1 MFLGTVKSH
10 GLSQDFSKEGSH
22 LVIHRVLTRLSPEYC
37 RLFAYKKAY
46 KGGGGGGG
54 SREPQDPSLATP
66 LSPALNA
73 CQVTNSCGPLRGC
86 WNFIRAPLSPVYG
99 KKTYYYNNEIVKEN
113 FEF

>member
-46 KGGGGGGG
+46 KGGGGGWGVTG
-54 SREPQDPSLATP
+54 TPGPLPGYALESCFERLPGDKLLRTLAWMLEFYQSASLAC
-66 LSPALNA
+66 L
-73 CQVTNSCGPLRGC
+73 
-86 WNFIRAPLSPVYG
+86 W
-99 KKTYYYNNEIVKEN
+99 KKNLLLQ
-113 FEF
+113 